1 LQRFKLSQ
9 LYICDGWQ
17 TVANLGV
24 ARELCNSF
32 VNRCNNR
39 RNCSC
44 NSFKPW
50 LYFFLKNTH
59 QKLQRFKTVANIFF
73 NINFKYVLFT
83 IMAYKLN
90 VALQYSYKSKK
101 IKMHKIYKYKLLNL
115 SHIIHTSKDSKSKK
129 LV

>member
-1 LQRFKLSQ
+1 VAVFFPEKHSPEVA
-9 LYICDGWQ
+9 
-17 TVANLGV
+17 TVQ
-24 ARELCNSF
+24 
-32 VNRCNNR
+32 NR
-39 RNCSC
+39 R
-44 NSFKPW
+44 KH
-50 LYFFLKNTH
+50 FFLILILN
-59 QKLQRFKTVANIFF
+59 
-73 NINFKYVLFT
+73 VLFT